1 LPLSLSLL
9 GDVFAYEVL
18 GSPDSVL
25 ASWDRNR
32 NDSVGG
38 GTSAVD
44 EEAAVDNDETV
55 MSSAGEGNEV
65 TNASAGEANDVT
77 RTGASQR
84 TGPTAASERRASPPW
99 NFDKV
104 EQSLVLDENGNKRS
118 TRANRPQP
126 GSLKE

>member
-1 LPLSLSLL
+1 MSLSLL

-18 GSPDSVL
+18 GSPDSTL
-25 ASWDRNR
+25 AAWDRDR

-44 EEAAVDNDETV
+44 EEATVDDDDTV
-55 MSSAGEGNEV
+55 MASAGEGNQA
-65 TNASAGEANDVT
+65 TSASAGEVNEAA
-77 RTGASQR
+77 RTSASHR
-84 TGPTAASERRASPPW
+84 TGPTAASEKRASPPW

-118 TRANRPQP
+118 TRPNRPQP